1 MGESAGKTRISDGEK
16 KYQEVITAL
25 ADYVLR
31 TLENEKINGGMILQ
45 PETFSA
51 VVGVLIPILERER

>member
-1 MGESAGKTRISDGEK
+1 MDNTVGISDGEK

-25 ADYVLR
+25 GDYVLR
-31 TLENEKINGGMILQ
+31 VLENEKVNGGRIPQ

-51 VVGVLIPILERER
+51 VVGILIPILERER